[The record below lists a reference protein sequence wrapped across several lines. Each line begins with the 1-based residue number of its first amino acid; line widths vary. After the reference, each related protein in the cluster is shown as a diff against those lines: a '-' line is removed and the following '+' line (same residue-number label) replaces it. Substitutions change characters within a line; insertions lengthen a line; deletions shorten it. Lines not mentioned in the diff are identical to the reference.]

1 MRLPQRALLDA
12 GEHYIEIADGDDLF
26 TEWQPQPDSD
36 ACRSGRAVGVS
47 APRLPGVRR
56 AADGHSSSAN
66 CTPAAFAARP
76 SAPSVVASGT
86 ARIMATSR

>member
-36 ACRSGRAVGVS
+36 A
-47 APRLPGVRR
+47 
-56 AADGHSSSAN
+56 
-66 CTPAAFAARP
+66 
-76 SAPSVVASGT
+76 
-86 ARIMATSR
+86 